1 MGKEGEEEEVEAE
14 RRGEAMR
21 VREQVW
27 WSEGVLVLRG
37 HVERVMR
44 GEESCSGASWSERGS
59 WRERER
65 ERAEMEV
72 RVRACL
78 CYTMV
83 HSDVWRDPSV

>member
-1 MGKEGEEEEVEAE
+1 
-14 RRGEAMR
+14 MR

-59 WRERER
+59 SWRERER
-65 ERAEMEV
+65 ESGDGGPC
-72 RVRACL
+72 ACL
-78 CYTMV
+78 PVLHYGPFRCVERPIRVSEPPLPCVM
-83 HSDVWRDPSV
+83 